1 MEQLLYLLSD
11 YKLLAIIAGFII
23 IGLETFLPILPLVAI
38 VMANAFVL
46 GMWLGFLVSWIG
58 SAFASVLLYYLANRC
73 SRMYFFEEYKK
84 KNTTRKVLKWIKKQG
99 FNAIFISYS
108 CPFIPDFLVTITS
121 GFTGLDFKSFGSGM
135 ICGKFV
141 MFLLI
146 SYVGQDMV
154 GFFSNPIKV
163 LLLSIAITLS
173 WIIGKNINSKI
184 HNTKI
189 KKDR

>member
-46 GMWLGFLVSWIG
+46 GMWLGFFVSWIG
-58 SAFASVLLYYLANRC
+58 SVFASMLLYYIANKC

-84 KNTTRKVLKWIKKQG
+84 KNITKKVLKWIKEQG
-99 FNAIFISYS
+99 FNTIFISYS
-108 CPFIPDFLVTITS
+108 CPFIPDFLITITS
-121 GFTGLDFKSFGSGM
+121 GFAGLDFKSFGSGM

-146 SYVGQDMV
+146 SYVGQDIV
-154 GFFSNPIKV
+154 GFFSNPIKI
-163 LLLSIAITLS
+163 LLLTIVVTLS
-173 WIIGKNINSKI
+173 WIIGKKINDKI
-184 HNTKI
+184 HKTETR
-189 KKDR
+189 KDR